1 MVVTYEAGIGRPR
14 SLPPKME
21 RCQASVGIA
30 ARFGYSLT
38 LSPDRYGPRSANL
51 PMMALGILPVRFQPG
66 TTTTSGT
73 SLEARTAPSF
83 WS

>member
-1 MVVTYEAGIGRPR
+1 MPGTYGAGCGRPR

-38 LSPDRYGPRSANL
+38 ASPDRYGPRSANL
-51 PMMALGILPVRFQPG
+51 PMMALGMRPFMFQLG

-83 WS
+83 CS